1 MEDQTS
7 TNTEALEATSND
19 APSDEAATETT
30 KRNGRTLKLKAS
42 EAEASSEASG
52 DAAAE
57 TETVGD
63 TGGEEAPQ
71 GRSRRGRQRR
81 PRRDPHTPSENPMS
95 LTDLKNKSTQEL
107 LPQTAAHKH
116 RNTQIPAK
124 YANNTHKT

>member
-7 TNTEALEATSND
+7 TNTEELEATNSD
-19 APSDEAATETT
+19 APSDEAATEAT
-30 KRNGRTLKLKAS
+30 KKNGRTLKLKTS

-57 TETVGD
+57 TETGGN

-81 PRRDPHTPSENPMS
+81 
-95 LTDLKNKSTQEL
+95 
-107 LPQTAAHKH
+107 
-116 RNTQIPAK
+116 
-124 YANNTHKT
+124 